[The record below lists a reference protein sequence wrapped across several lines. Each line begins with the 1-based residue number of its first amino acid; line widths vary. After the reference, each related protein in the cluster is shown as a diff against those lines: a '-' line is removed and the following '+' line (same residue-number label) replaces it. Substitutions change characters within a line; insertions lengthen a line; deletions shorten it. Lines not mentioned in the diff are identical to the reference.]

1 MPLQSKIDRQISVVW
16 MLPEE
21 FHTADRSAFI
31 REVLAGPLRV
41 LAGQVEQGMMP
52 PPRRAQAVD
61 APADLPLARQ
71 LLAQADRHFAS
82 AAIPGVDLD
91 IRFGMLYD
99 AARKAADAIMRT
111 GGRRVTQ
118 GIGHHIVFFEE
129 AKRLL
134 PAADS
139 GLVARVEGARNT
151 RNAMEYQAR

>member
-1 MPLQSKIDRQISVVW
+1 
-16 MLPEE
+16 
-21 FHTADRSAFI
+21 
-31 REVLAGPLRV
+31 
-41 LAGQVEQGMMP
+41 MP
-52 PPRRAQAVD
+52 PPRRAQAVA

-71 LLAQADRHFAS
+71 LLAQADRHFSS

-91 IRFGMLYD
+91 SRFGMLYD
-99 AARKAADAIMRT
+99 AARKAADAIMRA

-139 GLVARVEGARNT
+139 GLLTRVEGARNT
-151 RNAMEYQAR
+151 RNAMEYHARDVTQTEVDELTNAATHFIAAARLYVQQAETS

>member
-1 MPLQSKIDRQISVVW
+1 
-16 MLPEE
+16 
-21 FHTADRSAFI
+21 
-31 REVLAGPLRV
+31 
-41 LAGQVEQGMMP
+41 MMP

-61 APADLPLARQ
+61 APADLLSARR

-91 IRFGMLYD
+91 SRFGMLYD
-99 AARKAADAIMRT
+99 AARKAADAIMRA

-118 GIGHHIVFFEE
+118 GIGHHIVFFDE

-151 RNAMEYQAR
+151 RNAMEYQAREVTQTEVDELTNAATQFIAAARLYVQQSETS

>member
-1 MPLQSKIDRQISVVW
+1 
-16 MLPEE
+16 
-21 FHTADRSAFI
+21 
-31 REVLAGPLRV
+31 
-41 LAGQVEQGMMP
+41 MMP

-71 LLAQADRHFAS
+71 LLAQANRHLAS

-91 IRFGMLYD
+91 SRFGMLYD
-99 AARKAADAIMRT
+99 AARKGADAIMRAA
-111 GGRRVTQ
+111 GRRITQ

-139 GLVARVEGARNT
+139 RLVARVEGARNT
-151 RNAMEYQAR
+151 RNAMEYQAREVTQTEVDELTSAATHFIAAAQLYLQQSDAS

>member
-1 MPLQSKIDRQISVVW
+1 
-16 MLPEE
+16 
-21 FHTADRSAFI
+21 
-31 REVLAGPLRV
+31 
-41 LAGQVEQGMMP
+41 
-52 PPRRAQAVD
+52 
-61 APADLPLARQ
+61 LARQ

-91 IRFGMLYD
+91 SRFGMLYD
-99 AARKAADAIMRT
+99 AARKAADAIMRA

-118 GIGHHIVFFEE
+118 GIRHHIVFFEE

-151 RNAMEYQAR
+151 RNATEYQAREVTQTEVDELTNAATHFHRGSATLCSAVGNILGAERGDYGVRHGAIR

>member
-1 MPLQSKIDRQISVVW
+1 
-16 MLPEE
+16 
-21 FHTADRSAFI
+21 
-31 REVLAGPLRV
+31 
-41 LAGQVEQGMMP
+41 MP

-71 LLAQADRHFAS
+71 LLAQAERHFAS
-82 AAIPGVDLD
+82 AAIPEVDLD
-91 IRFGMLYD
+91 SRFGMLYD
-99 AARKAADAIMRT
+99 AARKAADAIMRA

-151 RNAMEYQAR
+151 RNAMEYHAREVTQTEVDELTNAATHFMVAARLYVQQAETS

>member
-1 MPLQSKIDRQISVVW
+1 
-16 MLPEE
+16 
-21 FHTADRSAFI
+21 
-31 REVLAGPLRV
+31 
-41 LAGQVEQGMMP
+41 MMP
-52 PPRRAQAVD
+52 PPRRARAVD

-91 IRFGMLYD
+91 SRFGMLYD
-99 AARKAADAIMRT
+99 AARKAAGAIMRA
-111 GGRRVTQ
+111 GGRRVMQ
-118 GIGHHIVFFEE
+118 GIGHHIVE

-151 RNAMEYQAR
+151 RNAMEYKRAK